1 MYLFTWLLELIKF
14 IKNGCA
20 KIYRGTE
27 AVYTNEGLNKALLNT
42 YSVVRTVN
50 YTLINGDEVSNSDT
64 SPSYKF
70 KIPAAIF
77 YGSTGYN

>member
-1 MYLFTWLLELIKF
+1 VYLFTWLLELIKF

-42 YSVVRTVN
+42 YSVVRIWEPRKAGSEEYYSSIFVL
-50 YTLINGDEVSNSDT
+50 YFLVGM
-64 SPSYKF
+64 SYLEH
-70 KIPAAIF
+70 AVD
-77 YGSTGYN
+77 